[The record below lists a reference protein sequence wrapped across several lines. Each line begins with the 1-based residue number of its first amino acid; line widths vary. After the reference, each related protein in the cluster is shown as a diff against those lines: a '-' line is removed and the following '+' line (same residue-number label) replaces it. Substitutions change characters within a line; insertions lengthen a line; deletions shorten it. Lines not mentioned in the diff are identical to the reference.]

1 MIPFGIDLSRFR
13 LNTETSG
20 QVAEIRRLYGPRIV
34 LFIGRFRYYKGLY
47 ILLEAMKSVPG
58 NLLLIGIGPM
68 EKELKEQVAMDDD
81 LRGKVFFLGELS
93 DEDVVIHLQACDVFV
108 LPSIFRSEAFGIV
121 LLEAMACGKPIV
133 STELGTGTSFV
144 NQHRETGLVVPPK
157 DAKAL
162 AEAISYLLA
171 NPEIMERLGKA
182 AKERA
187 EKYFCLDRMVE
198 DVLSTYQDIQS

>member
-1 MIPFGIDLSRFR
+1 
-13 LNTETSG
+13 
-20 QVAEIRRLYGPRIV
+20 
-34 LFIGRFRYYKGLY
+34 
-47 ILLEAMKSVPG
+47 
-58 NLLLIGIGPM
+58 M
-68 EKELKEQVAMDDD
+68 ERKLKEQVAVDDD

-93 DEDVVIHLQACDVFV
+93 DEDVVNHLQACDVFV

-121 LLEAMACGKPIV
+121 LLEAMACGKPLI

-144 NQHRETGLVVPPK
+144 NQHQETGLVVPPR
-157 DAKAL
+157 DAGAL
-162 AEAISYLLA
+162 AEAINYLLA

-198 DVLSTYQDIQS
+198 DVIRTYEDVQR